1 MTSSANLARS
11 EKALSLGIT
20 AEEWVLR
27 VQLAACYRIFDLLGW
42 TEYIFNHITLRMP
55 GPEKHFLINPFGLWY
70 SEVTASNL
78 VKIDLD
84 GNTIGKSEFPVN
96 KAGFVIHS
104 AIHAVRPDAHCI
116 MHTHTTAGVAVA
128 CQEQGITPNN
138 FYGSQLHDRVAYH
151 DFEGIS
157 IELDE
162 RPRLIKSL
170 GNHNVM
176 VLRNHGLLVCGDGVP
191 EALRRM
197 LNVQRACEVQLASEA
212 AGKPITTIPAEICE
226 RAAAQG
232 EAFDPGGY
240 GSRLFTAFQ
249 RRIDRIDPS
258 YRE

>member
-1 MTSSANLARS
+1 MSSANPTRS

-20 AEEWVLR
+20 AEEWALR

-42 TEYIFNHITLRMP
+42 TEYIFNHITLRVP

-78 VKIDLD
+78 IKIDLD
-84 GNTIGKSEFPVN
+84 GNTIGRSEWPVN

-104 AIHAVRPDAHCI
+104 AIHAARSDAHCI

-128 CQEQGITPNN
+128 CQAEGLSANN
-138 FYGSQLHDRVAYH
+138 FYGSQLHGRVAYH

-157 IELDE
+157 VELDE
-162 RPRLIKSL
+162 RPRLVNAL
-170 GNHNVM
+170 GNHNIM
-176 VLRNHGLLVCGDGVP
+176 ILRNHGLLVCGGGVA

-197 LNVQRACEVQLASEA
+197 LNLQRACEVQLAAEA
-212 AGKPITTIPAEICE
+212 SGKPITKVSDEICE

-249 RRIDRIDPS
+249 RRIDGIDPS

>member
-1 MTSSANLARS
+1 MSSANPTRS

-20 AEEWVLR
+20 AEEWALR

-42 TEYIFNHITLRMP
+42 TEYIFNHITLRVP

-78 VKIDLD
+78 IKIDLD
-84 GNTIGKSEFPVN
+84 GNTIGRSEWPVN

-104 AIHAVRPDAHCI
+104 AIHAARSDAHCI

-128 CQEQGITPNN
+128 CQAEGLSANN
-138 FYGSQLHDRVAYH
+138 FYGSQLHGRVAYH

-157 IELDE
+157 VELDE
-162 RPRLIKSL
+162 RPRLVNAL
-170 GNHNVM
+170 GNRNIM
-176 VLRNHGLLVCGDGVP
+176 ILRNHGLLVCGGGVA
-191 EALRRM
+191 EALRGM
-197 LNVQRACEVQLASEA
+197 LNLQRACEVQLAAEA
-212 AGKPITTIPAEICE
+212 SGKPITKVSDEICE

>member
-1 MTSSANLARS
+1 MSSANLARS

-20 AEEWVLR
+20 AEEWALR
-27 VQLAACYRIFDLLGW
+27 IQLAACYRIFDLLGW
-42 TEYIFNHITLRMP
+42 TEYIFNHITLRVP

-70 SEVTASNL
+70 SEVTASSL

-84 GNTIGKSEFPVN
+84 GNTVGKSEHPVN

-138 FYGSQLHDRVAYH
+138 FYGSQLHGRIAYH

-157 IELDE
+157 VELDE
-162 RPRLIKSL
+162 RPRLVKSL
-170 GNHNVM
+170 GDRNVM
-176 VLRNHGLLVCGDGVP
+176 VLRNHGLLVCGGGVA

-197 LNVQRACEVQLASEA
+197 LNVQRACEVQLAAEA
-212 AGKPITTIPAEICE
+212 SGKPITKVPVEICQ

-232 EAFDPGGY
+232 EAFDPAGY

-249 RRIDRIDPS
+249 RRIDGIDPG

>member
-1 MTSSANLARS
+1 MSGSSVARS
-11 EKALSLGIT
+11 EKALSLGIS
-20 AEEWVLR
+20 AEEWGLR

-42 TEYIFNHITLRMP
+42 TEYIFNHITLRVP

-78 VKIDLD
+78 VKIDLE
-84 GNTIGKSEFPVN
+84 GNTIGNSEWSAN
-96 KAGFVIHS
+96 RAGFIIHS
-104 AIHAVRPDAHCI
+104 AIHAARPDAHCI

-138 FYGSQLHDRVAYH
+138 FYGSQLHGRIAYH

-157 IELDE
+157 VELDE
-162 RPRLIKSL
+162 RPRLVNSL
-170 GNHNVM
+170 GTHNVM
-176 VLRNHGLLVCGDGVP
+176 VLRNHGLLVCGGSVP
-191 EALRRM
+191 EALARM
-197 LNVQRACEVQLASEA
+197 LNVQRACEVQLAAEA
-212 AGKPITTIPAEICE
+212 ARKPITEIPAEICA

-232 EAFDPGGY
+232 EAFDPAGY

-249 RRIDRIDPS
+249 RRVDGIDPS

>member
-1 MTSSANLARS
+1 MSSASLARP

-20 AEEWVLR
+20 AEEWALR

-42 TEYIFNHITLRMP
+42 TEYIFNHITLRVP
-55 GPEKHFLINPFGLWY
+55 GPETHFLINPFGLWY

-84 GNTIGKSEFPVN
+84 GNTIGRSEWPVN

-104 AIHAVRPDAHCI
+104 AIHAARPDAHCV

-128 CQEQGITPNN
+128 CQAEGLSANN
-138 FYGSQLHDRVAYH
+138 FYGSQLHGRVAYH

-157 IELDE
+157 VELDE
-162 RPRLIKSL
+162 RPRLVKAL
-170 GNHNVM
+170 GNHNIM
-176 VLRNHGLLVCGDGVP
+176 ILRNHGLLVCGDGV
-191 EALRRM
+191 ADAFRRM

-212 AGKPITTIPAEICE
+212 SGKPITKVPVEICE

-232 EAFDPGGY
+232 EAFDPAGY
-240 GSRLFTAFQ
+240 GSRLFTAFL
-249 RRIDRIDPS
+249 RRIDGIDPG